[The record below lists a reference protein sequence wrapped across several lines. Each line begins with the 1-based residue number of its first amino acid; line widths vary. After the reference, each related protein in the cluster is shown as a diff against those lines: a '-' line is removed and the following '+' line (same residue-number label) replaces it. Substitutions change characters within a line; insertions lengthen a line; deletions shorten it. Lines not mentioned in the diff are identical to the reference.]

1 MSISFDQ
8 FMYGIGYQETRG
20 RKDAYSV
27 VNSYGAVGKYQVLKS
42 NVPNWSRQVL
52 GYSIT
57 WQQFRD
63 SPQLQEK
70 IVRGILYGYF
80 KAWGPRGAA
89 AAWYAGPGNHNLD
102 MSTAPQ
108 SGGPSIKS
116 YVDSVL
122 GYAGDPNATYS
133 SSGTAPVTPKL
144 DKDELASEYGLT
156 SALINSSK
164 ELKSLFNKAVA
175 GGWSATKFQAS
186 LKNTKWWKTQSDT
199 LRKYVTLK
207 YEDPA
212 TFKQNWSNA
221 QFKVNQLAVQ
231 VGIGNQILAGGKSS
245 KLLKEAIYNSLALGW
260 SDDRIKDWLGTKA
273 TTHGGIMWGEAGDAF
288 DKLHT
293 VAYTNGMKYSSDW
306 YKKQA
311 VAVVSGK
318 TTENTVEAQIRQAA
332 AAQYS
337 AFSTQILAGQNAID
351 LAAPYIKSVS
361 SLLELPETD
370 VDLFNKH
377 VADAMKKATPLYE
390 FETQVRSDP
399 LWNKT
404 KNAQDSAMAL
414 AHQVAKDFGLAW

>member
-1 MSISFDQ
+1 MSVSFDA
-8 FMYGIGYQETRG
+8 FFWAISEQESG
-20 RKDAYSV
+20 GSYSAVGPSVQGGHHAY
-27 VNSYGAVGKYQVLKS
+27 GKYQVMDYNIPGWTKKYFGKS
-42 NVPNWSRQVL
+42 LSASQFLNNPQAQEAVARGVL
-52 GYSIT
+52 QGYYN
-57 WQQFRD
+57 R
-63 SPQLQEK
+63 
-70 IVRGILYGYF
+70 YGA
-80 KAWGPRGAA
+80 KGAA
-89 AAWYAGPGNHNLD
+89 AMWYSGQPDPSKSYGNPPVYQYVNSVMNHAASYSGQ
-102 MSTAPQ
+102 STTY
-108 SGGPSIKS
+108 SGG
-116 YVDSVL
+116 
-122 GYAGDPNATYS
+122 G
-133 SSGTAPVTPKL
+133 APVTPTL
-144 DKDELASEYGLT
+144 DKDELASQYGLT

-164 ELKSLFNKAVA
+164 ELKSLFSKAVA
-175 GGWSATKFQAS
+175 GQWSAARFQAS
-186 LKNTKWWKTQSDT
+186 LKNTKWWRTQSDT
-199 LRKYVTLK
+199 LRKYITTK
-207 YEDPA
+207 FEDPA
-212 TFKQNWSNA
+212 TFKQNWSSA

-311 VAVVSGK
+311 VAVVSGR
-318 TTENTVEAQIRQAA
+318 TTQDTVEAQIRKAA

-337 AFSTQILAGQNAID
+337 AFSDQILAGQNAID

-377 VADAMKKATPLYE
+377 VADAMKHATPLWQ

-404 KNAQDSAMAL
+404 KNAQDSAMQL
-414 AHQVAKDFGLAW
+414 AHQVAKDFGLAY